1 MPRKKAGLLS
11 STKTILVVLWALC
24 EKNAKV
30 SWAIIHF
37 FLVVFE
43 LFPLFRWFGCK
54 SEKYTVRLTDE
65 LKITSSNTRLSAAS
79 IFSNLLCIVKE
90 LAGMV
95 DSLITI
101 NHDITRYLPYVNTV
115 FNG

>member
-1 MPRKKAGLLS
+1 MSHIKSPEPLS
-11 STKTILVVLWALC
+11 I
-24 EKNAKV
+24 
-30 SWAIIHF
+30 F

-54 SEKYTVRLTDE
+54 SEKYTARPTDE

-101 NHDITRYLPYVNTV
+101 NQDITRYLPYVNTV